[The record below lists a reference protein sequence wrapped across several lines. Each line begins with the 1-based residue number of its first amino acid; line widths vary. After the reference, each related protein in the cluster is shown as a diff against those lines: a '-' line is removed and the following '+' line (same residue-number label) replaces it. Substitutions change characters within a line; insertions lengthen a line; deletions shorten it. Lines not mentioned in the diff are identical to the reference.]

1 MFYVHAFNDRL
12 QIMERYKEK
21 EKMKI
26 PKIPKIPKL
35 SDSKTASSSE
45 VKVKEETET
54 AKIKKED
61 EKPKKVEPVVH
72 KRLEEVKR
80 ERSKST
86 EKKEPAE
93 KMRKVL
99 VAREENKAKLSSS
112 EDDWEPLPVTVSQP
126 VPAKPVKEKPVMK
139 RKLSKEARNDL
150 VKKRKGWRPARGRN
164 SEDDSDVEV
173 DLTPRQ
179 CHGMDCVLTA
189 RVGSKYCSDQC
200 GLSLASLRIYQT
212 LPERIREWNLTNCS
226 ASETNQKELVRIRS
240 QLTTAREKLEEVD
253 RQVEELEQLISRVK
267 NLAPLDK
274 DSDDSSDEE
283 DDDRKGGG
291 TVNCISCGKVSHQNF
306 FIIQSIRKIF
316 QFQDVSSKIAIRH
329 MESCF
334 NKFESQTSYGSLY
347 KTNIEGYEMVCDFY
361 NPQTGGHSGLSD
373 REVLI
378 VCSRNLL

>member
-1 MFYVHAFNDRL
+1 
-12 QIMERYKEK
+12 MERYKEK

-45 VKVKEETET
+45 VKVKDETET

-72 KRLEEVKR
+72 KRIEEVKR

-86 EKKEPAE
+86 DKKEPVE

-112 EDDWEPLPVTVSQP
+112 EDDWEPLPVVSQP

-291 TVNCISCGKVSHQNF
+291 TVNCISCGKV
-306 FIIQSIRKIF
+306 K
-316 QFQDVSSKIAIRH
+316 SSKL
-329 MESCF
+329 F
-334 NKFESQTSYGSLY
+334 QTS
-347 KTNIEGYEMVCDFY
+347 KHEKNCPI
-361 NPQTGGHSGLSD
+361 SGRL
-373 REVLI
+373 E
-378 VCSRNLL
+378 